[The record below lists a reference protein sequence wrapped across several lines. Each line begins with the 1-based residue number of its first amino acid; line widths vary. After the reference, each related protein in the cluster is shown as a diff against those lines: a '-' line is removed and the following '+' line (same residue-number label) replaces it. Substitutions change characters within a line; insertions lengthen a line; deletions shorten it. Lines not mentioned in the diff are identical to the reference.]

1 MKALITRAQQRQ
13 DLTFEEM
20 TVAATQLFEETTP
33 LKEIEDFLI
42 ALSQK
47 GETATELAAL
57 AKVMQKQALTLN
69 EAPQNYLDNCG
80 TGGDGVGSFN
90 ISTTAAFV
98 LAAGDVYVAKHGNR
112 KISSLA
118 GSADTL
124 EELGIHANFT
134 AAELKELLE
143 TERLAFIFAPAVH
156 PKLKRIG
163 QVRQKIGKPTIFNL
177 VGPLANPVTLT
188 TQFTGINRTDF
199 VSDYAQVMKLLGRKR
214 GVVVCGAGGLDE
226 ASLAGENHLAILEQ
240 GHVRE
245 VTITPEALG
254 LKTQPLSAIKG
265 GNGKENAQIVCDVL
279 QNKQGAYLD
288 TVLLNAG
295 IAFFAYG
302 SVATI
307 EEGIHK
313 ARKIIASGAAY
324 AKLQAVVAYSKQHV
338 KELAQ

>member
-1 MKALITRAQQRQ
+1 MKQLITNVQQGQ
-13 DLTFEEM
+13 DLTAEEM
-20 TVAATQLFEETTP
+20 TLAATQLFDERTP
-33 LKEIEDFLI
+33 LEDIEAFLI

-57 AKVMQKQALTLN
+57 AQVMQGQALSLN
-69 EAPQNYLDNCG
+69 ETTQNYLDNCG
-80 TGGDGVGSFN
+80 TGGDGIGSFN

-98 LAAGDVYVAKHGNR
+98 LAAGDAYVAKHGNR

-124 EELGIHANFT
+124 EELGIHADFT
-134 AAELKELLE
+134 TAELKELLE
-143 TERLAFIFAPAVH
+143 NERLAFIFAPKVH

-177 VGPLANPVTLT
+177 VGPLANPVALT
-188 TQFTGINRTDF
+188 TQFTGINRPDF
-199 VSDYAQVMKLLGRKR
+199 VTDYAQVMHLLGRER

-226 ASLAGENHLAILEQ
+226 ASLAGENRLAILEHGQ
-240 GHVRE
+240 VRE

-254 LKTQPLSAIKG
+254 LEEQPLSAIKG
-265 GNGKENAQIVCDVL
+265 GDGKENAQIVCDVL

-302 SVATI
+302 SVSTI

-313 ARKIIASGAAY
+313 ARKIIASGAAFE
-324 AKLQAVVAYSKQHV
+324 KLQAVVAYSKEHV
-338 KELAQ
+338 KEPA